1 MNLASTAPIVMKVV
15 FGWMTL
21 LVACSLCSQP
31 QPPAFE
37 VATVKQSPPPPGE
50 SININLGTV
59 RNGTL
64 TMTNASLNDCLR
76 FAYGLVSDAQIS
88 GPDWITSKAT
98 RFDIV
103 AKAKG
108 DTPRDQFPVM
118 LRALLADR
126 LKLVFHY
133 ESRALPFLALV
144 VEKNLPLLGL
154 AKSDAAP
161 AAGPPAVP
169 VTSPAIRCRC

>member
-1 MNLASTAPIVMKVV
+1 L
-15 FGWMTL
+15 
-21 LVACSLCSQP
+21 
-31 QPPAFE
+31 
-37 VATVKQSPPPPGE
+37 
-50 SININLGTV
+50 ININLGTV
-59 RNGTL
+59 RNAKLTL
-64 TMTNASLNDCLR
+64 TNASLSDCLR

-88 GPDWITSKAT
+88 GPEWIKSKAT

-103 AKAKG
+103 AKATG

-144 VEKNLPLLGL
+144 VEKDLPLLGL